1 MPQAFPFVIS
11 GVAQLNGVPQSGINI
26 SIKNNTKNQT
36 GVWATDSA
44 GEYAAS
50 LSDPVQFSSGYD
62 VGDSITVSSSFCSN
76 TLTVPSGAGST
87 VGGATV
93 NLIGLS
99 FAASVS
105 ALASAAKACTFS
117 VAETASVSAT
127 ESAAKPC
134 VFNIAK
140 FSSVSAS
147 ESAVKACTFNIA
159 QLASVLAQGILAK
172 TSIFNISKSAPIS
185 ASETTSL
192 KMTFTILKSAPA
204 NASSAAKE
212 ALIFN
217 VVKNAIVDAFETLQ
231 INTGQIY
238 SLDFGAAIKASA
250 TEQIRQ
256 TLSISESA
264 VIVSASLP
272 SVKTIFNISEDA
284 QVLAEVTVWAG
295 TPKVTKLFLVIG
307 NIVIDLKTGHVD
319 LGI

>member
-1 MPQAFPFVIS
+1 
-11 GVAQLNGVPQSGINI
+11 
-26 SIKNNTKNQT
+26 
-36 GVWATDSA
+36 
-44 GEYAAS
+44 
-50 LSDPVQFSSGYD
+50 
-62 VGDSITVSSSFCSN
+62 
-76 TLTVPSGAGST
+76 
-87 VGGATV
+87 
-93 NLIGLS
+93 
-99 FAASVS
+99 
-105 ALASAAKACTFS
+105 
-117 VAETASVSAT
+117 
-127 ESAAKPC
+127 
-134 VFNIAK
+134 
-140 FSSVSAS
+140 
-147 ESAVKACTFNIA
+147 
-159 QLASVLAQGILAK
+159 
-172 TSIFNISKSAPIS
+172 
-185 ASETTSL
+185 
-192 KMTFTILKSAPA
+192 MTFTILKSAPA